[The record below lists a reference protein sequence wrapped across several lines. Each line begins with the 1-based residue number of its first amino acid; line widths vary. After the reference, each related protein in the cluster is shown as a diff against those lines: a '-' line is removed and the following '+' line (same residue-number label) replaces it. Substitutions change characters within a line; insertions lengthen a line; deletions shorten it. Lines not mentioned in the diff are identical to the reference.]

1 MMDAAAEIT
10 ALWDDYRPT
19 TLIELPDLA
28 RRAGIGRV
36 FLKNESERPFGN
48 FKALGGMVAGLR
60 ALGRAAGVTVRELI
74 STQSTRRSLPRLIC
88 ASDGNH
94 GLSVAAAA
102 KRAGTKAC
110 IYLPVGVSRARAER
124 IEGFG
129 AQIMWINGTYDDA
142 VDAAMAAAGRGDGLL
157 IPDTSADP
165 NDAVVKDVMD
175 GYALLTRELAIQ
187 FRDEAKDRPSHVFVQ
202 AGVGGLAAAVA
213 QGLADTM
220 RAPGKLLVVEP
231 LAAACVAR
239 ALAVGHTERIPG
251 DLHTAAEMLS
261 CGVASVP
268 ALEIL
273 RRHDARSVQVD
284 EEQLQSA
291 VAVLQAAGGPA
302 TTPSGAA
309 GVAGLVH
316 VAARPELRSA
326 HQLGADSS
334 VLVIVTE
341 GPVSAQG

>member
-1 MMDAAAEIT
+1 MADPAEIT
-10 ALWDDYRPT
+10 TLWDDYRPT
-19 TLIELPDLA
+19 GLIELPELA
-28 RRAGIGRV
+28 RRTSIGRL

-48 FKALGGMVAGLR
+48 FKALGGMVASLR
-60 ALGRAAGVTVRELI
+60 ALARAAGVTVREL
-74 STQSTRRSLPRLIC
+74 SSKQSTRRSLPRLIC

-102 KRAGTKAC
+102 KRAGTKAS

-129 AQIMWINGTYDDA
+129 AEIMWIDGTYDDA
-142 VDAAMAAAGRGDGLL
+142 VDAAMAAAERGDGLL

-175 GYALLTRELAIQ
+175 GYSLLTRELVVQ
-187 FRDEAKDRPSHVFVQ
+187 LRDEVKDRPSHVFVQ

-213 QGLADTM
+213 EGLADAM
-220 RAPGKLLVVEP
+220 RAPRKLVVVEP
-231 LAAACVAR
+231 QAAACVAR
-239 ALAVGHTERIPG
+239 ALVVGRAERIPG
-251 DLHTAAEMLS
+251 DLHTSAEMLS
-261 CGVASVP
+261 CGVASAP

-273 RRHDARSVQVD
+273 RRHDARSVLVD

-316 VAARPELRSA
+316 VAARSELRTE

-341 GPVSAQG
+341 GPVPAR